1 MINPNKDKDN
11 TNNNLRRCAVVWCP
25 HYKRAEDYQV
35 TIIIIGAHCASPGLI
50 K

>member
-25 HYKRAEDYQV
+25 HHL
-35 TIIIIGAHCASPGLI
+35 AHCASPGLI